1 MKSSLD
7 LSAVTQGREA
17 LAAAEDRLRAM
28 RERQAAA
35 VERVA
40 ARQAEILAL
49 GAARRSAVVAG
60 QGEEEARSA
69 LASARLALE
78 QDQEDVEFLAQAAHD
93 LESAVIDSENALLV
107 ELERVRLAQYESAKK
122 ALSDSIL
129 KLGPVY
135 QSAALSIGLAW
146 PSLGRLLSDLADRD
160 LGPFWQKTQPIE
172 ELVARHRSSLI
183 DEDRRT
189 AG

>member
-1 MKSSLD
+1 MKSLD
-7 LSAVTQGREA
+7 LSQVTAARER
-17 LAAAEDRLRAM
+17 LASAEADLLAM

-40 ARQAEILAL
+40 TRQAETLSL
-49 GAARRSAVVAG
+49 SAARRSAVVSG

-69 LASARLALE
+69 LAAARVALE
-78 QDQEDVEFLAQAAHD
+78 QDQEDVEFLSQAAYE

-129 KLGPVY
+129 KLGPPY
-135 QSAALSIGLAW
+135 QSAALGVGLAW
-146 PSLGRLLSDLADRD
+146 GTIGKMLADLGDRD
-160 LGPFWQKTQPIE
+160 LGPYWQKTQPIE
-172 ELVARHRSSLI
+172 ELVARHKSQLVS
-183 DEDRRT
+183 EDRRA

>member
-1 MKSSLD
+1 MKNPD
-7 LSAVTQGREA
+7 LGSITLARENLKKAEADLLAVRK
-17 LAAAEDRLRAM
+17 
-28 RERQAAA
+28 RQAAA

-40 ARQAEILAL
+40 TRQAEILAL

-69 LASARLALE
+69 LASARVALE
-78 QDQEDVEFLAQAAHD
+78 QDREDVEFLAQAAYE

-129 KLGPVY
+129 KLGPAY

-146 PSLGRLLSDLADRD
+146 PTLGRMLSDLADRD
-160 LGPFWQKTQPIE
+160 LGPFWQKSQPIE
-172 ELVARHRSSLI
+172 ELVARHKSQLVS
-183 DEDRRT
+183 EDRRT